1 MSPRLLRGGVVGAA
15 LAAGVLLLVV
25 IVNTAQWVGTTFPG
39 FFVMSNRVVP
49 SIALPDWSDG
59 DASRVANPGPRCPT
73 CDRRAG
79 GMGHCI
85 EWIPSYASYATS

>member
-49 SIALPDWSDG
+49 SIAVPAWSDG
-59 DASRVANPGPRCPT
+59 DP
-73 CDRRAG
+73 
-79 GMGHCI
+79 
-85 EWIPSYASYATS
+85 